1 MKKFWNGLKKRYLNG
16 IAEMKVD
23 AGLTSMMY
31 LAATIVEI
39 FILCK
44 VIPENAMQYTKTL
57 GVNLVLVYLYSFVV
71 NQFDQN
77 STSKLIQGLVF
88 VAIGL
93 FVGYT
98 IARGINF
105 LLLLA
110 LFVAPIIVAIA
121 MIFVQENCVLFEDFI
136 NLKGIGNFGTV
147 VLTTLIPVI
156 TITVPLIF
164 LEWSILY
171 KIAIVCLIVQHN
183 KLQKTSREL
192 HYYNMSTRWTN
203 CD

>member
-1 MKKFWNGLKKRYLNG
+1 MKKFLNGLKKRYLNG

-44 VIPENAMQYTKTL
+44 VTPENYMQYIKTI
-57 GVNLVLVYLYSFVV
+57 GVNLVLVYLYSIVV

-77 STSKLIQGLVF
+77 SKSKLVQGLVF

-93 FVGYT
+93 FVGCT

-171 KIAIVCLIVQHN
+171 KIAIVAGFMLIAPLVCWADSEGYGIFGA
-183 KLQKTSREL
+183 LGIE
-192 HYYNMSTRWTN
+192 W
-203 CD
+203 

>member
-1 MKKFWNGLKKRYLNG
+1 
-16 IAEMKVD
+16 MKVD

-44 VIPENAMQYTKTL
+44 VTPENYMQYIKTL
-57 GVNLVLVYLYSFVV
+57 GVNLVLVYLYSIVV

-77 STSKLIQGLVF
+77 STSKLVQGLVF

-93 FVGYT
+93 FVGCT

-110 LFVAPIIVAIA
+110 LFVVPIIVAIA
-121 MIFVQENCVLFEDFI
+121 MIFVQENGVLFEDFI

-171 KIAIVCLIVQHN
+171 KIAIIVAFMLIAPLVCWADSEGYGIFGTLGI
-183 KLQKTSREL
+183 E
-192 HYYNMSTRWTN
+192 W
-203 CD
+203 

>member
-44 VIPENAMQYTKTL
+44 VTPENYMQYIKTL
-57 GVNLVLVYLYSFVV
+57 GVNLVLVYLYSIVV

-77 STSKLIQGLVF
+77 NTSKLVQGLVF

-93 FVGYT
+93 FVGCT

-147 VLTTLIPVI
+147 VLTTLIPVT

-171 KIAIVCLIVQHN
+171 KIAIVAGFVLIAP
-183 KLQKTSREL
+183 LICWADSEGYGIFGTLGIE
-192 HYYNMSTRWTN
+192 W
-203 CD
+203 

>member
-1 MKKFWNGLKKRYLNG
+1 MKKFLNGLKKRYLNG

-44 VIPENAMQYTKTL
+44 VTPENYMQYIKTL
-57 GVNLVLVYLYSFVV
+57 GVNLVLVYLYSIVV

-77 STSKLIQGLVF
+77 STSKLVQGLVF

-93 FVGYT
+93 FVGCT

-110 LFVAPIIVAIA
+110 LFVVPIIVSIA
-121 MIFVQENCVLFEDFI
+121 MIYVQENCVLFEDFI

-164 LEWSILY
+164 LEWSIWY
-171 KIAIVCLIVQHN
+171 KIAIVAGFMLIAP
-183 KLQKTSREL
+183 LICWADSEGYGIFGAL
-192 HYYNMSTRWTN
+192 GIEW
-203 CD
+203 

>member
-1 MKKFWNGLKKRYLNG
+1 MKKFWKGLKKRYLNG

-44 VIPENAMQYTKTL
+44 VTPENYMQYIKTL
-57 GVNLVLVYLYSFVV
+57 GVNLVLVYLYSIVV

-77 STSKLIQGLVF
+77 STSKLVQGLVF

-93 FVGYT
+93 FVGCT

-110 LFVAPIIVAIA
+110 LFVVPIIVAIA
-121 MIFVQENCVLFEDFI
+121 MIFVQENGVLFEDFI

-171 KIAIVCLIVQHN
+171 KIAIIVAFMLIAPLVCWADSEGYGIFGALGI
-183 KLQKTSREL
+183 E
-192 HYYNMSTRWTN
+192 W
-203 CD
+203 

>member
-1 MKKFWNGLKKRYLNG
+1 MKKFCKGVKKRYLNG

-39 FILCK
+39 FSLCK
-44 VIPENAMQYTKTL
+44 VTPENAMQYTKTL

-77 STSKLIQGLVF
+77 STSKLVQGLVF

-93 FVGYT
+93 FVGCT

-171 KIAIVCLIVQHN
+171 KIAIVAGFMLIAPLVCWADSEGYGIFGA
-183 KLQKTSREL
+183 LGIE
-192 HYYNMSTRWTN
+192 W
-203 CD
+203 

>member
-1 MKKFWNGLKKRYLNG
+1 MKKFLNGLKKRYLNG

-44 VIPENAMQYTKTL
+44 VTPENYMQYIKTL
-57 GVNLVLVYLYSFVV
+57 GVNLVLVYLYSIVV

-77 STSKLIQGLVF
+77 STSKLVQGLVF

-93 FVGYT
+93 FVGCT

-110 LFVAPIIVAIA
+110 LFVVPIIVAIA

-171 KIAIVCLIVQHN
+171 KIAIVAGFMLIAP
-183 KLQKTSREL
+183 LICWADSEGYGIFGAL
-192 HYYNMSTRWTN
+192 GIEW
-203 CD
+203 

>member
-1 MKKFWNGLKKRYLNG
+1 MKKFWKGLKKRYLNG

-44 VIPENAMQYTKTL
+44 VTPENYMQYIKTL
-57 GVNLVLVYLYSFVV
+57 GVNLVLVYLYSIVV

-77 STSKLIQGLVF
+77 STSKLVQGLVF

-93 FVGYT
+93 FVGCT

-121 MIFVQENCVLFEDFI
+121 MIYVQENCILFEDFI

-171 KIAIVCLIVQHN
+171 KIAIIVAFMLIAPLVCWADSEGYGIFGALGI
-183 KLQKTSREL
+183 E
-192 HYYNMSTRWTN
+192 W
-203 CD
+203 

>member
-1 MKKFWNGLKKRYLNG
+1 MKKFWNGLKKRYLEG
-16 IAEMKVD
+16 IAWMKVD
-23 AGLTSMMY
+23 EGLPSMMY
-31 LAATIVEI
+31 LATIIMEI

-44 VIPENAMQYTKTL
+44 VTPENAVQYAKAL
-57 GVNLVLVYLYSFVV
+57 GINLVLVYPYSIVV
-71 NQFDQN
+71 NQFKQN
-77 STSKLIQGLVF
+77 SMVKLVQRLVV

-93 FVGYT
+93 FVGCT

-171 KIAIVCLIVQHN
+171 KIAIVAGFMLIAPLVCWADSEGYGIFGA
-183 KLQKTSREL
+183 LGIE
-192 HYYNMSTRWTN
+192 W
-203 CD
+203 

>member
-1 MKKFWNGLKKRYLNG
+1 MKKFLNGLKKRYLNG

-44 VIPENAMQYTKTL
+44 VTPENSMQYIKTL
-57 GVNLVLVYLYSFVV
+57 GVNLVLVYLYSIVV

-77 STSKLIQGLVF
+77 STSKLVQGLVF

-93 FVGYT
+93 FVGGT
-98 IARGINF
+98 IAKGINF

-110 LFVAPIIVAIA
+110 LFVVPIIVAIA

-171 KIAIVCLIVQHN
+171 KIAIVAGFMLIAPLVCWADSEGYGIFGA
-183 KLQKTSREL
+183 LGIE
-192 HYYNMSTRWTN
+192 W
-203 CD
+203 

>member
-1 MKKFWNGLKKRYLNG
+1 MKKFLNGLKKRYLNG

-44 VIPENAMQYTKTL
+44 VTPENSMQYIKTL
-57 GVNLVLVYLYSFVV
+57 GVNLVLVYLYSIVV

-77 STSKLIQGLVF
+77 STSKLVQGLVF

-93 FVGYT
+93 FVGGT
-98 IARGINF
+98 IAKGINF

-110 LFVAPIIVAIA
+110 LFVVPIIVAIA

-147 VLTTLIPVI
+147 VLTTLIPAI
-156 TITVPLIF
+156 TIAVPLIF

-171 KIAIVCLIVQHN
+171 KIAIVAGFMLIAPLVCWADSEGYGIFGA
-183 KLQKTSREL
+183 LGIE
-192 HYYNMSTRWTN
+192 W
-203 CD
+203 

>member
-1 MKKFWNGLKKRYLNG
+1 MKKFWKGLKKRYLEG
-16 IAEMKVD
+16 IAWMKLD
-23 AGLTSMMY
+23 EGLPSMMY

-44 VIPENAMQYTKTL
+44 VTPENYMQYIKTL
-57 GVNLVLVYLYSFVV
+57 GVNLVLVYLYSIMV

-77 STSKLIQGLVF
+77 RTSKLVQGLGF
-88 VAIGL
+88 IAIGL
-93 FVGYT
+93 FVGCT
-98 IARGINF
+98 IAKGTNF

-110 LFVAPIIVAIA
+110 LFVVPIIVAIA
-121 MIFVQENCVLFEDFI
+121 MIFVQENYVGFEDFI

-164 LEWSILY
+164 LEWSILT
-171 KIAIVCLIVQHN
+171 KIAIIVAFMLIAPLVCWVDSEGYGIFGALGI
-183 KLQKTSREL
+183 E
-192 HYYNMSTRWTN
+192 W
-203 CD
+203 